1 MMINHFVPFYL
12 ETKLFNECFVF
23 SEKIMDGSNGSVADD
38 SYYLYKVLLSS
49 PKIVNHTSNIT
60 HCLHENFSEH
70 QEDVNLL
77 HQIGFNAYRFSISWS
92 RILPRKIS
100 IDQIFVGVVR
110 FLNTNHVKWL
120 IRWESKRW
128 NKPGWN

>member
-1 MMINHFVPFYL
+1 
-12 ETKLFNECFVF
+12 
-23 SEKIMDGSNGSVADD
+23 MDGSNGSVADD
-38 SYYLYKVLLSS
+38 SYYLYEVLLSS

-60 HCLHENFSEH
+60 HCLHEKISEH

-100 IDQIFVGVVR
+100 IDHIFVRVVR